1 MSQLNFPT
9 NPTVGQ
15 QWTIGSNTWEWNGA
29 AWIKLIPPKNIVG
42 IFTVTDTLYVTSST
56 NSTSTVTGALIVTG
70 GVGIGKD
77 VNIGGQLR
85 AERVRITDAIMD
97 SSLVTINTTGTIIVD
112 SYSLGDYRAAEYL
125 VQIDS
130 GTGSSA
136 TFQISKILLV
146 VSNTGT
152 VQATEYGV
160 MHTEGPLVTM
170 GAWSAGVVGGTT
182 VNLYFSPNQSTDKVI
197 AVFRT
202 AITA

>member
-1 MSQLNFPT
+1 MGQLNFPT
-9 NPTVGQ
+9 NPTIGQ
-15 QWTIGSNTWEWNGA
+15 QHTIGTNTWEWNGS
-29 AWIKLIPPKNIVG
+29 AWIKFVPPKNVVDV
-42 IFTVTDTLYVTSST
+42 FTVTNTLYVTSTT
-56 NSTSTVTGALIVTG
+56 NSTSTITGALVVTG
-70 GVGIGKD
+70 GVGIGQD
-77 VNIGGQLR
+77 VNVGGQLS

-97 SSLVTINTTGTIIVD
+97 SSLVTVNTTGTIIVD
-112 SYSLGDYRAAEYL
+112 SYSLGEYRAAEYL

-130 GTGSSA
+130 GVGSSA

-160 MHTEGPLVTM
+160 IHTDGPLVTM
-170 GAWSAGVVGGTT
+170 GTWGANVTGGTT
-182 VNLYFSPNQSTDKVI
+182 VNLYFSPTESTDKVI

>member
-9 NPTVGQ
+9 NPTNGQ
-15 QWTIGSNTWEWNGA
+15 LYTIGSSTWVWNGS
-29 AWIKLIPPKNIVG
+29 AWIKYVAPKNVADT
-42 IFTVTDTLYVTSST
+42 FTVTNTIYVTSST
-56 NSTSTVTGALIVTG
+56 NSTSTLTGSLIVTG
-70 GVGIGKD
+70 GVGIGQD
-77 VNIGGQLR
+77 VTIGGQLS
-85 AERVRITDAIMD
+85 AERVKITDAIMD
-97 SSLVTINTTGTIIVD
+97 STLVTINTTGTVIVD
-112 SYSLGDYRAAEYL
+112 SYSLNEYRAAEYL

-130 GTGSSA
+130 GVGSSA

-160 MHTEGPLVTM
+160 IHTDGSGVHM
-170 GAWSAGVVGGTT
+170 GDWAAGVVSGTT
-182 VNLYFSPNQSTDKVI
+182 VELYFSPYQATDKII

>member
-9 NPTVGQ
+9 DPVEGQ
-15 QWTIGSNTWEWNGA
+15 QHTIGDITWVWNGA
-29 AWIKLIPPKNIVG
+29 AWIKYVPPKNVADV
-42 IFTVTDTLYVTSST
+42 FTVTNTLYVTSST
-56 NSTSTVTGALIVTG
+56 NSTSTDTGALIVTG
-70 GVGIGKD
+70 GVGIGLD
-77 VNIGGQLR
+77 VNIGGQLS

-97 SSLVTINTTGTIIVD
+97 STLITVNTTGTIIVD

-130 GTGSSA
+130 GTGSTA

-160 MHTEGPLVTM
+160 IHTDGPGVHM
-170 GAWSAGVVGGTT
+170 GTWAAGVVGGTT
-182 VNLYFSPNQSTDKVI
+182 VALYFSPDEPTEKTI